1 MNIDNWNYYY
11 KLSPEGQKWT
21 SNLLYTPR
29 MNQDG
34 STMVMSWNHTE
45 EYQVT
50 EYPRPYYTQE
60 LVDFFF
66 EREIKYLN
74 LFQHRSWSPKLL
86 DIDYDKKLVFLEWN
100 QETCNNILY
109 SGRNLEDHCPDWKT
123 QMFEILDDLLSSGHY
138 KMSLYPHCY
147 FIDKK
152 GILKTFDFYATVE
165 KTNPYIDLKRIE
177 GMIGRD
183 SIQRFENA
191 REGDSINF
199 EIFFKDTIE
208 NYIKWPDDALNEYY
222 RTRFKN
228 VL

>member
-1 MNIDNWNYYY
+1 MNIDSWNYYY
-11 KLSPEGQKWT
+11 KLSPEKYQCT
-21 SNLLYTPR
+21 NNLLYTPR

-34 STMVMSWNHTE
+34 STMVMSWNSNE
-45 EYQVT
+45 GYQVT

-66 EREIKYLN
+66 EREVKYLN
-74 LFQHRSWSPKLL
+74 FFQNRHWAPKLL
-86 DIDYDKKLVFLEWN
+86 DIDYNKKLVFLEWN
-100 QETCNNILY
+100 RETCNNILY
-109 SGRNLEDHCPDWKT
+109 SGRNLEDYCPDWKQ
-123 QMFEILDDLLSSGHY
+123 QMFQILDEILSSGHY

-147 FIDKK
+147 FVDKE
-152 GILKTFDFYATVE
+152 GNLKTFDFYATVE
-165 KTNPYIDLKRIE
+165 KTNPYIELKRIE

-183 SIQRFENA
+183 SVQRFENA